1 VNRPARRLFVCSI
14 LVILAVGSPS
24 AVRARTRQAA
34 VNPSGSWT
42 GAVTVGGQ
50 TLPISVTFTGAADA
64 MSGSIDVPGVN
75 GRPLRDVR
83 RDGVK
88 MHFAFAAGL
97 GLAIFDGTI
106 DGARMSGTFQQGP
119 AAGTF
124 TLTRAGDSPASV
136 AAAPAPYREEDVTF
150 SSGAVTLA
158 GTLTIPEGT
167 GPFPAV
173 MLLTGS
179 GAQNRDEE
187 IFGFKPFKVIADVL
201 ARRGIAVLRCDDRGV
216 GGSSGSIA
224 QSTTADFAD
233 DALAGVSVL
242 AARKEIDA
250 KRIGLIGHSEGTSVA
265 AIAASRDPRVAF
277 IALLAPPAVRGDLA
291 MRRQTIDL
299 MKMMGASDA
308 QVAAIA
314 AAHEQLTRDI
324 AAGAADAALIG
335 DLRTLGRAQIEAQ
348 PAARNAIGDVDAY
361 IDRTLSAQLAQMK
374 SPWMRDAISF
384 DPATV
389 LSKVHCPV
397 LAMFGGLD
405 TQVPIDL
412 NRAPLAAA
420 LTAAGNHAVTI
431 KTYPE
436 ANHLFIKAVIGS
448 PTEYPAL
455 EKVFVPGLLDDL
467 ATWVAGVTAR

>member
-1 VNRPARRLFVCSI
+1 MIRSALRPLTIVAMLTTGFVARPAGVCTF
-14 LVILAVGSPS
+14 AV
-24 AVRARTRQAA
+24 QAD
-34 VNPSGSWT
+34 VNPSGTWNGT
-42 GAVTVGGQ
+42 IAVGGQ
-50 TLPISVTFTGAADA
+50 TIPISVTFTGAADT
-64 MSGSIDVPGVN
+64 MSGSINVPGAS
-75 GRPLRDVR
+75 GLPLREVR
-83 RDGVK
+83 RDEAK
-88 MHFAFAAGL
+88 LHFAFSAG
-97 GLAIFDGTI
+97 ATIASFDGTI
-106 DGARMSGTFQQGP
+106 DGTKMSGAFQQGL

-124 TLTRAGDSPASV
+124 TLTRHVDTPVTQAT
-136 AAAPAPYREEDVTF
+136 YREETITF

-158 GTLTIPEGT
+158 GTLTIPDGT

-187 IFGFKPFKVIADVL
+187 IFDFKPFKVIADVL

-242 AARKEIDA
+242 AARREIDA

-277 IALLAPPAVRGDLA
+277 IALLAPPAVRGDLVL
-291 MRRQTIDL
+291 RRQAIDL
-299 MKMMGASDA
+299 AKLIGASDA
-308 QVAAIA
+308 QAAAIA
-314 AAHEQLTRDI
+314 AAHERTTRDAVAGDE
-324 AAGAADAALIG
+324 AALAADTRALI
-335 DLRTLGRAQIEAQ
+335 RAQIEGRPGA
-348 PAARNAIGDVDAY
+348 PASTADVDAF
-361 IDRTLSAQLAQMK
+361 IERTLPAALAQMK
-374 SPWMRDAISF
+374 SPWMRAYIAF

-389 LSKVHCPV
+389 LAKVHCPV

-405 TQVPIDL
+405 TQVAIDL
-412 NRAPLAAA
+412 NRAPFEAA
-420 LTAAGNHAVTI
+420 LAAAGNHAVTI
-431 KTYPE
+431 KIYPD
-436 ANHLFIKAVIGS
+436 ANHLFIKAVTGS

-455 EKVFVPGLLDDL
+455 EKAFVPGLLDDL

>member
-1 VNRPARRLFVCSI
+1 MLAAGSI
-14 LVILAVGSPS
+14 ASLTSVRVVAV
-24 AVRARTRQAA
+24 QAD
-34 VNPSGSWT
+34 VNPSGTWT
-42 GAVTVGGQ
+42 GTIVVGAQ
-50 TLPISVTFTGAADA
+50 TIPISIAFTGTADA
-64 MSGSIDVPGVN
+64 LSGSINVPGAS
-75 GRPLRDVR
+75 GLPLREVR
-83 RDGVK
+83 RDEAK
-88 MHFAFAAGL
+88 LHFEFPAGPTM
-97 GLAIFDGTI
+97 ASFDGTI
-106 DGARMSGTFQQGP
+106 DGAKISGTFQQGL

-124 TLTRAGDSPASV
+124 TLTRHVDTP
-136 AAAPAPYREEDVTF
+136 AAPATYREEAITF

-158 GTLTIPEGT
+158 GTLTIPDGT

-277 IALLAPPAVRGDLA
+277 IALLAPPAVRGDLVL
-291 MRRQTIDL
+291 RRQAIDL
-299 MKMMGASDA
+299 AKLIGASGA
-308 QVAAIA
+308 QAAAIA
-314 AAHEQLTRDI
+314 AAHERTTRDA
-324 AAGAADAALIG
+324 AAGDEAALAADTRALI
-335 DLRTLGRAQIEAQ
+335 RAQIEGRPGA
-348 PAARNAIGDVDAY
+348 PASAADVDAF
-361 IDRTLSAQLAQMK
+361 IERTLPAALAQMN
-374 SPWMRDAISF
+374 SPWMRAFIAF

-389 LSKVHCPV
+389 LAKVHCPV

-405 TQVPIDL
+405 SQVPIDL
-412 NRAPLAAA
+412 NRAPLEAA
-420 LTAAGNHAVTI
+420 LNAAGNRAVTI
-431 KTYPE
+431 KIYPE
-436 ANHLFIKAVIGS
+436 ANHLFIKAVTGS
-448 PTEYPAL
+448 VAEYPAL
-455 EKVFVPGLLDDL
+455 EKAFVPGLLDDL
-467 ATWVAGVTAR
+467 AAWVLGF

>member
-1 VNRPARRLFVCSI
+1 MLTAGFV
-14 LVILAVGSPS
+14 ATPTG
-24 AVRARTRQAA
+24 VRAFAAQAD
-34 VNPSGSWT
+34 VNPSGTWNGT
-42 GAVTVGGQ
+42 IAVAGQ
-50 TLPISVTFTGAADA
+50 TIPISVTFTRAADA
-64 MSGSIDVPGVN
+64 LSGSINVPGAS
-75 GRPLRDVR
+75 GLPLREVR
-83 RDGVK
+83 RDEAK
-88 MHFAFAAGL
+88 LHFEFPAGPTM
-97 GLAIFDGTI
+97 ASFDGTI
-106 DGARMSGTFQQGP
+106 DGAKISGTFQQGL

-124 TLTRAGDSPASV
+124 TLTRHVDTP
-136 AAAPAPYREEDVTF
+136 AAPATYREEAITF

-158 GTLTIPEGT
+158 GTLTIPDGT

-242 AARKEIDA
+242 AARKDIDA

-277 IALLAPPAVRGDLA
+277 IALLAPPAARGDLA
-291 MRRQTIDL
+291 LRRQATDL
-299 MKMMGASDA
+299 AKMMGASDA
-308 QVAAIA
+308 QVATIA
-314 AAHEQLTRDI
+314 VAHQRLTRDV
-324 AAGAADAALIG
+324 AAGAADDALTG
-335 DLRTLGRAQIEAQ
+335 DLRTLMHAQIEAQ
-348 PAARNAIGDVDAY
+348 PGAANAIGDVDAFVN
-361 IDRTLSAQLAQMK
+361 RTLPAQLAQMK

-389 LSKVHCPV
+389 LASVHCPV

-405 TQVPIDL
+405 SQVPIDL
-412 NRAPLAAA
+412 NRAPLVAA
-420 LTAAGNHAVTI
+420 LNAAGNRAVTI
-431 KTYPE
+431 KIYPE
-436 ANHLFIKAVIGS
+436 ANHLFIKAVTGS
-448 PTEYPAL
+448 VAEYPAL
-455 EKVFVPGLLDDL
+455 EKAFVPGLLDDL
-467 ATWVAGVTAR
+467 AAWVLGF